1 LLKIGYPY
9 SSVLYIYLVA
19 ILGVLILSAFN
30 LNVNAQR
37 SSINWYELCTNP
49 VVDILI
55 SEPCGTLTTDD
66 GYTLT
71 PEGER
76 VLACLGGGALA
87 LAQPELMALKSLA
100 PCGSNHSTGDTS
112 SNTDIFSNNQKGD
125 PLGSMLNSLFG

>member
-1 LLKIGYPY
+1 M
-9 SSVLYIYLVA
+9 YLSFVA
-19 ILGVLILSAFN
+19 ILGILIVCTFS

-55 SEPCGTLTTDD
+55 SEPCSTLTTNG

-100 PCGSNHSTGDTS
+100 PCGSNYSTGS
-112 SNTDIFSNNQKGD
+112 SFSHSNEYSNNQRDD
-125 PLGSMLNSLFG
+125 PLGNMINGLLG